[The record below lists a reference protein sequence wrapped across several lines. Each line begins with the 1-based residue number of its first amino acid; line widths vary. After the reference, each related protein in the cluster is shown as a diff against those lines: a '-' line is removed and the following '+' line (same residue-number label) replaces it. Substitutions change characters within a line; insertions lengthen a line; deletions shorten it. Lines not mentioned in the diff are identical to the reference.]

1 MDWQV
6 SRPLDTLWRLVRQLQ
21 AEPGSSLFY
30 DIVIYCSDGAL
41 PWNRLCLALSL
52 PSCAVVLD
60 KDSSTESEVSVS
72 LPDFTVWQAKEVL
85 ETSLPKESES
95 LLHPSLIPSSASYT
109 LVPHQEEEEQE
120 NLDEV
125 PFEEE
130 DDFYAGDMLDQSGYE
145 SNVEAKPNNPDKEKK
160 TSVKSIKKQVEKKL
174 SRNESGV
181 LVSNDLADYVQVECQ
196 ICGVRKPHDFLEG
209 SYQECPQSNYH

>member
-6 SRPLDTLWRLVRQLQ
+6 SRPSDTLWRLVRQLQ
-21 AEPGSSLFY
+21 ADPGSTLFY

-85 ETSLPKESES
+85 ETCLPKESES
-95 LLHPSLIPSSASYT
+95 LLHPSLLPSSASYT
-109 LVPHQEEEEQE
+109 LVPHQEQEEQE
-120 NLDEV
+120 NQDEV

-130 DDFYAGDMLDQSGYE
+130 EDCYAGDMLDQSAYD
-145 SNVEAKPNNPDKEKK
+145 SDVEAKPSDLDKEKK
-160 TSVKSIKKQVEKKL
+160 TIVKSRKKQIEKKTK
-174 SRNESGV
+174 
-181 LVSNDLADYVQVECQ
+181 Q
-196 ICGVRKPHDFLEG
+196 K
-209 SYQECPQSNYH
+209 